1 MNLKKEVYGGIEMQ
15 INERG
20 LALIKSF
27 EGYQSK
33 PYKLAGEP
41 FWTVGYGHHSRD
53 VDPKKEYTTEE
64 CEKLL
69 LADLKRFEDHV
80 TVVDYAGGYFFNENE
95 FSALVSFAYNCG
107 NINGLTNHA
116 KRDREQIRKAMLK
129 YCYDSAG
136 NLLKG
141 LERRRKAELELF
153 NTPVEAADWLYDSL
167 GEIR

>member
-1 MNLKKEVYGGIEMQ
+1 MN
-15 INERG
+15 INEKG
-20 LALIKSF
+20 LELIKSF
-27 EGYQSK
+27 EGYREK

-41 FWTVGYGHHSRD
+41 FYTVGYGHHSRD
-53 VDPKKEYTTEE
+53 VDPTHIYTLEE
-64 CEKLL
+64 CEAFLL
-69 LADLKRFEDHV
+69 EDLKRFEDHV
-80 TVVDYAGGYFFNENE
+80 TFVDYAGGYFFNENE

-116 KRDREQIRKAMLK
+116 KRDREQIRKSMLK

-141 LERRRKAELELF
+141 LERRRKTELELF

-167 GEIR
+167 EEIR